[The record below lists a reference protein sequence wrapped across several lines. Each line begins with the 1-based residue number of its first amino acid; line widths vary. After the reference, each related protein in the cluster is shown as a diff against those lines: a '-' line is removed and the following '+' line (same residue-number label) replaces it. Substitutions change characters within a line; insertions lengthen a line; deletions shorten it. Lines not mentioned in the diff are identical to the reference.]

1 LSIFLLQQDTS
12 LLNQPSLA
20 NAPAED
26 FRPPCP
32 TRDPGKVKVFR
43 LLKKARKNYLAIW
56 SIKDFDQRLIDFK
69 ILNRQLMVCND
80 PDVVKEA
87 FQTNHQALQRKTP
100 QMRNA
105 LSPLIGDGLFISD
118 GEIWTARRKIVAPII
133 HGSRVP
139 SFVPIMIETIEEKK
153 HEWMALEEGAEIDA
167 LSEMAHL
174 TAEIICRTIF
184 GQDLGREFATEVV
197 EAFSDYQ
204 RHIDQIDLVSLLGL
218 PEWLP
223 RFTKP
228 SVRKSIKRIH
238 TVLDQ
243 IIDRYAHTKSEG
255 SVSVLGGLLE
265 ACDEDGTPLSREAI
279 RNEAAVIFMA
289 GHETTAN
296 TLAWAWYLLS
306 QSPRV
311 AEQLTAE
318 LDSVL
323 GNKPLA
329 FSEVRKLS
337 YTKAVVEET
346 LRLYPPVPILGR
358 EAIEATSID
367 GHPVGKGTL
376 LLVVPWLLQRNSNLW
391 NNPHVFHPE
400 RHLEPEASLNGEKRS
415 KYSYVPFS
423 IGPRICPGLA
433 FGMTEAILSLA
444 ILARDL
450 ELRLKPGEDVQPVCR
465 LTVRPGD
472 TLPMTVHH
480 RNRQEP

>member
-1 LSIFLLQQDTS
+1 MSASQAIAAE
-12 LLNQPSLA
+12 A
-20 NAPAED
+20 NEE
-26 FRPPCP
+26 FCPPYP
-32 TRDPGKVKVFR
+32 TRDPGRVKVMR
-43 LLKKARKNYLAIW
+43 LMKKARKNYLAIW
-56 SIKDFDQRLIDFK
+56 SKKDFDQRLIDFQ
-69 ILNRQLMVCND
+69 ILNRPLLICNS

-87 FQTNHQALQRKTP
+87 FQTNHHALQRKTP

-118 GEIWTARRKIVAPII
+118 GEIWTARRKVVAPII

-139 SFVPIMIETIEEKK
+139 SFSPIMIDTIEEKK
-153 HEWMALEEGAEIDA
+153 QEWLALSEGQEIDA

-197 EAFSDYQ
+197 ESFSDYQ
-204 RHIDQIDLVSLLGL
+204 RQIDQIDIASLLGL

-243 IIDRYAHTKSEG
+243 IIDQYAKTKSEG
-255 SVSVLGGLLE
+255 HVSVLGGLLE
-265 ACDEDGTPLSREAI
+265 ACDESGKPLSREAI

-296 TLAWAWYLLS
+296 TLAWAWYLIS

-311 AEQLTAE
+311 CQSLTEE
-318 LDSVL
+318 LDCIL
-323 GNKPLA
+323 GDRTPSFA
-329 FSEVRKLS
+329 DVRKLP
-337 YTKAVVEET
+337 YTKAVIDEA

-358 EAIEATSID
+358 EAIEDTQID
-367 GHPVGKGTL
+367 GRPVAKGTL
-376 LLVVPWLLQRNSNLW
+376 LLVVPWLLQRNANLW
-391 NNPHVFHPE
+391 TDPHMFRPE
-400 RHLEPEASLNGEKRS
+400 RHLETGPLSDAAKRS

-433 FGMTEAILSLA
+433 FGITEAILSLA

-465 LTVRPGD
+465 LTLRPGD
-472 TLPMTVHH
+472 TLPMTIHH
-480 RNRQEP
+480 RRRQEP